1 MLLITLPMDT
11 PDDKSPWTKQN
22 IFSLIHLFPLDQTLK
37 IKICHMVASEHTEV
51 IEGRG
56 QLIATDCIE
65 SEDLA
70 DDGSID
76 NDGADLD
83 EEYDNGFGE
92 ADVITGV
99 TKSATKQAEEVQQFV

>member
-1 MLLITLPMDT
+1 MISLHE
-11 PDDKSPWTKQN
+11 KKQ
-22 IFSLIHLFPLDQTLK
+22 IFSLIHFVPLNQTLK
-37 IKICHMVASEHTEV
+37 LKIYHMVVIEHNEV
-51 IEGRG
+51 IDGRG
-56 QLIATDCIE
+56 QLIATDVID
-65 SEDLA
+65 SKDLY

-76 NDGADLD
+76 NYGSDSD